1 MIAKTTGPTGPR
13 GASGPQ
19 GEPGNLALANTAC
32 DQGQFVSGFDGD
44 GDPLCGVVD
53 DSGGWRI
60 GLISLAPFTTSRAS
74 VDFGEVPVGSRA
86 TETITITNQN
96 PQFVRFQWFSPTF
109 PIGADCQSGADG
121 LSPGGRCVVDVVF
134 EPHAAGKVV
143 STLMFLPERDFPTV
157 VPLIGVGTAN

>member
-32 DQGQFVSGFDGD
+32 DPAQFVSGFDGD

-96 PQFVRFQWFSPTF
+96 PQLFGSSGSRRPFRSGPTASPA
-109 PIGADCQSGADG
+109 PMAYHRAGGAS
-121 LSPGGRCVVDVVF
+121 
-134 EPHAAGKVV
+134 
-143 STLMFLPERDFPTV
+143 STSCSSRTRR
-157 VPLIGVGTAN
+157 ARSSRH